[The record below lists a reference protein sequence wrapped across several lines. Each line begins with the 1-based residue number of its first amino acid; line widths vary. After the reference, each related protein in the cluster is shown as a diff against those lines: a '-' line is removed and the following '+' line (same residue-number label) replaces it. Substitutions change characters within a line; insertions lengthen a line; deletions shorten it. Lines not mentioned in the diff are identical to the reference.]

1 MEDRRRGAR
10 HHVYL
15 AAEIYVEDAH
25 VRTAITKD
33 VSSQGM
39 LVLTRARL
47 TEGQSVKLRVYL
59 PGEEDRVE
67 VVEGTVVRREPLA
80 PDERG
85 TWSEKVAVAF
95 GQPRDT
101 LAHEFSELATE
112 QARIYGWERTD

>member
-1 MEDRRRGAR
+1 MPEFEDRRRGTR

-15 AAEIYVEDAH
+15 AAEIYVEDAE

-33 VSSQGM
+33 VSAQGM

-47 TEGQSVKLRVYL
+47 KEGQTVKLRVYL

-67 VVEGTVVRREPLA
+67 VVGGRLVRREPLA

-85 TWSEKVAVAF
+85 TWCEKVAVVF
-95 GQPRDT
+95 DQEQET
-101 LAHEFSELATE
+101 LAREFSELAAE
-112 QARIYGWERTD
+112 QARIYGW